1 MPAVSL
7 DLDCVVL
14 NITKDSVTSHIEWLK
29 IFSGGELEI
38 CPSTIILV
46 KSDCKQFSLLTL
58 TLKVFLC
65 LLSEYDKRHRNDNTL
80 PIRFLL
86 GLFKYWTSPPGCSH
100 SQEASG
106 PEKNRRCHLKTRT
119 VLALLPYPAQAS
131 FVPASLST
139 QGRQAEAETNMTA
152 IMKFHVFVGAGGNAL
167 QQNSRL
173 IPTHKS
179 ADPIPTHKSAD
190 PKSSCH
196 WQEGFLSRKG
206 TSQPPQMYR
215 AIR

>member
-1 MPAVSL
+1 MPAVSSL

-106 PEKNRRCHLKTRT
+106 PEKNRPTAILKPE
-119 VLALLPYPAQAS
+119 LCLLPYPAQAS

-167 QQNSRL
+167 QQNCGWYPLTSLQTRYPL
-173 IPTHKS
+173 TSLQTLSPLVTDKK
-179 ADPIPTHKSAD
+179 A
-190 PKSSCH
+190 SCP
-196 WQEGFLSRKG
+196 EKG

>member
-1 MPAVSL
+1 MTVNNS
-7 DLDCVVL
+7 VRVL
-14 NITKDSVTSHIEWLK
+14 WL
-29 IFSGGELEI
+29 
-38 CPSTIILV
+38 
-46 KSDCKQFSLLTL
+46 L

-65 LLSEYDKRHRNDNTL
+65 LLSEYDKRHRNGNTL

-106 PEKNRRCHLKTRT
+106 PEKIRRCHLKTTT
-119 VLALLPYPAQAS
+119 VLALLPYPARAS

-139 QGRQAEAETNMTA
+139 QSRHAEAETNMTS

-167 QQNSRL
+167 QQNS
-173 IPTHKS
+173 S
-179 ADPIPTHKSAD
+179 PIPTHKSAD

-206 TSQPPQMYR
+206 TSQPPQMHR